1 MINTKLKHEIIT
13 YHCDS
18 EGRKIFLKIKIAN
31 DKILNIHAPNS
42 INEKKQF
49 FNSLCQWREN
59 YISENY
65 YTVIAGDFNCTL
77 MPEDKSSGKAD
88 ICSKSMLNSLNQ
100 FNVIDIWRHKNPNKA
115 EYSWESNK
123 RDISSSHID

>member
-1 MINTKLKHEIIT
+1 MTAKEEN
-13 YHCDS
+13 
-18 EGRKIFLKIKIAN
+18 IFKIKIAN
-31 DKILNIHAPNS
+31 DIFYILNIYAPNS

-49 FNSLCQWREN
+49 VNSLYQWTEN

-65 YTVIAGDFNCTL
+65 YTVKAGDFNCTL
-77 MPEDKSSGKAD
+77 MPEDRSSGKAD
-88 ICSKSMLNSLNQ
+88 ICSKSILNSLNQ

-123 RDISSSHID
+123 TYISSSCMITFF